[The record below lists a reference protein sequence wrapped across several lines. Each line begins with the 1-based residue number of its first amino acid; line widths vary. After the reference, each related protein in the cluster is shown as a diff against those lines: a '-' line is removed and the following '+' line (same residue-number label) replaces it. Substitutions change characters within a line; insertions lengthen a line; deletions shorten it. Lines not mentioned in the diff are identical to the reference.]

1 MGVPF
6 GRFPPRPLSLSLCC
20 SAWYF
25 GPARIATT
33 AQPRSDRL
41 PSPDRRLRLGGACG
55 LARRRL
61 RRRQRLDDR
70 TELREC
76 RGIFRAHRRVLAAR
90 IGALQSAAHGARKGD
105 GIAAVAVVAD
115 QVEFSAGFDVAGEA
129 IAAESI
135 VYVLDAPNPGP
146 RTRRR
151 DVEVE
156 KFPIASGAIRTL

>member
-1 MGVPF
+1 MPF
-6 GRFPPRPLSLSLCC
+6 GQFPPRPLSLSLCC

-115 QVEFSAGFDVAGEA
+115 QVEFSAGFDVAG
-129 IAAESI
+129 
-135 VYVLDAPNPGP
+135 
-146 RTRRR
+146 
-151 DVEVE
+151 
-156 KFPIASGAIRTL
+156 GAISPRSVFDVPDAANTDPRNPRRGV